1 MRTAALDRRVRR
13 EARLLVREA
22 RGAIGLLKGMREE
35 RRKERPADS
44 EAQLAE
50 AVADVE
56 AGLAA
61 GDLAHVRRGLPRL
74 DELVDELAHGLPRS
88 RRSLA
93 AEYAWAIGS
102 LSVIVLSFRAC
113 VLEPFK
119 IPSSSMVPT
128 LEINDYIFVNK
139 LVYGPPAPFVG
150 GKLFA
155 RSPDRGEVI
164 VFIQPCRQVDYIK
177 RVVGL
182 AGDRI
187 EVRCN
192 VLYVNGQAT
201 PSAYVSDD
209 ECLIGT
215 EGDAPSAQRCARYHE
230 ALGGY
235 TYDTFYEPN
244 RPRRDSLRR
253 ESLQRESLQREPLP
267 LDALPLDALPRD
279 SPSGD
284 AAFGDLIA
292 GDFPRSTAHA
302 TCASPNQRPGQLVMT
317 QPEDAA
323 GPCGQRLHYVVPEG
337 HVFAMGDNRDGSED
351 SRIWGS
357 IPVENIKGKAL
368 FRWLSYRDFS
378 WSGMRWS
385 RMGSFIH

>member
-22 RGAIGLLKGMREE
+22 RGAIEQLKGMRAEHRAE
-35 RRKERPADS
+35 LPADL
-44 EAQLAE
+44 EAQLAG
-50 AVADVE
+50 AIADAE

-61 GDLAHVRRGLPRL
+61 GNLAHVRRSLPRL
-74 DELVDELAHGLPRS
+74 DELAHELPRP
-88 RRSLA
+88 RRSLV

-102 LSVIVLSFRAC
+102 MSVLVLSFRAC

-119 IPSSSMVPT
+119 IPSSSMLPT

-164 VFIQPCRQVDYIK
+164 VFIQPCRQTDYIK

-187 EVRCN
+187 EVRCS

-201 PSAYVSDD
+201 PNAYVSDD
-209 ECLIGT
+209 ECMIGT
-215 EGDAPSAQRCARYHE
+215 EGDAPSSQRCARYRE

-235 TYDTFYEPN
+235 RYDTFYEPN
-244 RPRRDSLRR
+244 RPRRDAARR
-253 ESLQRESLQREPLP
+253 
-267 LDALPLDALPRD
+267 DAT
-279 SPSGD
+279 SGD
-284 AAFGDLIA
+284 TSFGNMIS
-292 GDFPRSTAHA
+292 GDFPRSTALA
-302 TCASPNQRPGQLVMT
+302 TCASPNQRPGSLVLT
-317 QPEDAA
+317 QQEDAA
-323 GPCGQRLHYVVPEG
+323 GPCDQRLHYVVPEG
-337 HVFAMGDNRDGSED
+337 HVFAMGDNRDGSDD
-351 SRIWGS
+351 SRGWG
-357 IPVENIKGKAL
+357 PVPIENIKGKAL
-368 FRWLSYRDFS
+368 FRWLSYRDVS
-378 WSGMRWS
+378 WSGMRWA
-385 RMGSFIH
+385 RMGSFVH

>member
-1 MRTAALDRRVRR
+1 MQAAALDRRVRK

-22 RGAIGLLKGMREE
+22 RGAIGLWQRTRAEARGEL
-35 RRKERPADS
+35 PADLG
-44 EAQLAE
+44 AQLAE
-50 AVADVE
+50 AAAEVE

-61 GDLAHVRRGLPRL
+61 ADLARVRRGLPRL
-74 DELVDELAHGLPRS
+74 DGLVDDLFEVLPRPQ
-88 RRSLA
+88 RSLA

-102 LSVIVLSFRAC
+102 LVVLVVSFRAC

-192 VLYVNGQAT
+192 VLYVNGQAA
-201 PSAYVSDD
+201 PSVYVSDD

-215 EGDAPSAQRCARYHE
+215 GGDPPSALRCARYRE

-235 TYDTFYEPN
+235 TYDTFYEPR
-244 RPRRDSLRR
+244 RP
-253 ESLQRESLQREPLP
+253 QR
-267 LDALPLDALPRD
+267 
-279 SPSGD
+279 D
-284 AAFGDLIA
+284 AARRAGGPALAGEMFSGDLIA
-292 GDFPRSTAHA
+292 NDFPRSTALA
-302 TCASPNQRPGQLVMT
+302 TCASPNQRPGTLVVT
-317 QPEDAA
+317 QPEEAA
-323 GPCGQRLHYVVPEG
+323 GTCGQWLHYVVPEG

-351 SRIWGS
+351 SRVWGS
-357 IPVENIKGKAL
+357 IPIENIKGKAL
-368 FRWLSYRDFS
+368 FRWLSYRDLS

-385 RMGSFIH
+385 RMGSFVH